1 MAIVPIHLFSFFS
14 HFKSCNI
21 FFTRT
26 WQRWKAT
33 EYAYVVI
40 LYIGTEK
47 ITERWLIGWHIFC
60 FFGDSTFFFYER
72 QTWQGRDTFARL
84 IFVTYIFFK
93 RQFFYFSIPCT
104 RLAILLPPNLQNF
117 FLVLF
122 FCFTCVCLGLMAPG
136 YRLYTYGREYTR
148 VTSC

>member
-60 FFGDSTFFFYER
+60 FLVIPPFFSTS
-72 QTWQGRDTFARL
+72 ARL
-84 IFVTYIFFK
+84 DKAVTHLLGSFSLHIYILK
-93 RQFFYFSIPCT
+93 GNFYFSIPCT